1 MADSDDEDFK
11 EALKLAAEVEMDD
24 GNEKEESEGFLASK
38 DLEAALAGANSD
50 TEEGG
55 DEPMAQAEEEEESKQ
70 PEKVAKKKPAAKK
83 DKAASKPAAKAA
95 ADDKQAN
102 KHAKV

>member
-1 MADSDDEDFK
+1 MADSDSEDFK

-24 GNEKEESEGFLASK
+24 GNQKEESEGFLASK

-50 TEEGG
+50 TEEG
-55 DEPMAQAEEEEESKQ
+55 DEPMAQEEEESKQ

-83 DKAASKPAAKAA
+83 EKVASKPAAKA
-95 ADDKQAN
+95 DDK
-102 KHAKV
+102 